1 MINARINRDRAVPW
15 WAAILAPLVGV
26 PAMVAL
32 LALAGPDNAA
42 SMGDSE
48 TGVTTEQVESEAVNR
63 TLDRRAEEV
72 ERSLEIC

>member
-1 MINARINRDRAVPW
+1 
-15 WAAILAPLVGV
+15 
-26 PAMVAL
+26 MVAL